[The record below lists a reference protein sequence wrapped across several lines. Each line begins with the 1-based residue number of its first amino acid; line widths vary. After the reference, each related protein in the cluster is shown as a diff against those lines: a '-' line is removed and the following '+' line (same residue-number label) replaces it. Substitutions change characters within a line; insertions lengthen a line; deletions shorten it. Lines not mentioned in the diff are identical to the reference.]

1 MGFTFSSPLNPMTFS
16 SGHTFNA
23 VLWSSLWK
31 KDEIMHEPNSSLPKD
46 IVKETNL
53 YDQNNYRL
61 HSS

>member
-1 MGFTFSSPLNPMTFS
+1 MLYYGR
-16 SGHTFNA
+16 A
-23 VLWSSLWK
+23 YEK